1 MFGTNLKIVKHSACW
16 MKHVLNFYN
25 ISKGSENMSH
35 EYVFRWVNVG
45 HEFAGLAAALS
56 QAHAQKVEL

>member
-1 MFGTNLKIVKHSACW
+1 